1 MSPPGLRPPG
11 RSQRPNEWRR
21 LATVIE
27 RHPDGTLG
35 VCATGVASIV
45 HCPGGPP
52 PKLSPSEVVI
62 HGKHVMEVVA
72 DDRRQLAE
80 VISRNRD
87 LYDVVSRHGL
97 TDHDLLAALRSL
109 RQEGKPLGD
118 LWALVSLA
126 ARRKADSL
134 AAVGG

>member
-1 MSPPGLRPPG
+1 
-11 RSQRPNEWRR
+11 
-21 LATVIE
+21 
-27 RHPDGTLG
+27 
-35 VCATGVASIV
+35 
-45 HCPGGPP
+45 
-52 PKLSPSEVVI
+52 
-62 HGKHVMEVVA
+62 MEVVA